1 MAKKESTQ
9 HKLDRVRPPR
19 VQITYDVEKDGA
31 IEKKELPFVAGVV
44 GDFSGNPKEPLAKLK
59 ERKFVNVDK
68 DNFNDVLKGMGPRL
82 EFQVDNR
89 LSNDGSK
96 IPVELNFKTLA
107 DFEPEQVVQQIDP
120 LKKLLDAR
128 QKLSDLRNKMAGNDK
143 FEDLLKEV
151 LSNTD
156 KIAALSK
163 ELGVEKK

>member
-1 MAKKESTQ
+1 
-9 HKLDRVRPPR
+9 
-19 VQITYDVEKDGA
+19 
-31 IEKKELPFVAGVV
+31 V